1 MTDKKKL
8 ASLIS
13 KYIDKSEDLNKV
25 IVTAF
30 IRNRKIRVKGGLL
43 SRMVLDDNSTITE
56 RDVCLSDIVTLEDV
70 INIFELAIPKDEQT
84 INGAVYTPKYI
95 RDYIVEYCFKKT
107 GQTCDKCLCADI
119 SCGCGAFLYTMA
131 EYIHKK
137 TGQPYSSITEN
148 LYGIDISSASIERAK
163 ILISMA
169 ALEYGEELDDSS
181 FKLYASDSLS
191 FNFSLLPEIA
201 TNGGFDIIVGNPPYV
216 RSKHIDANTKASLSH
231 WETASTG
238 NPDLYIPFFELGYS
252 LLNER
257 GHLGYITVNSFFKS
271 VNARALRQYLSN
283 NNVSMSIIDFGQQ
296 LVFKK
301 KLAYTCLAFI
311 SKAEIGEIEYT
322 KGTIND
328 VQAKKSFLFNRIE
341 YSYLNDHKG
350 WNLNKTE
357 VLDNIRKIEQAG
369 EALGNKYVI
378 KNGIATLANNIYIFR
393 PSYCDQEHYY
403 LQREGIDYKIEKSIC
418 KDIVKPNILKNEDDL
433 TEKEE
438 KIIFPYKSDYSIIP
452 EDELKEQFPNTYKY
466 LLRTKDILD
475 ARDKGEGDYT
485 TWYAYGRTQALS
497 DRGKKLLFPYMSD
510 RPHFI
515 YAPQK
520 DLMIYCGYA
529 IYSESDTEL
538 LLLKKLLESSVLDY
552 YISNTSKPYST
563 GYYSFAKNYV
573 KSFGVYPFN
582 EEEKAELLS
591 LKDKNAIDEFIAS
604 RYHVVI

>member
-8 ASLIS
+8 DNLIS
-13 KYIDKSEDLNKV
+13 EYMDKSEDLNKV
-25 IVTAF
+25 LVTAF
-30 IRNRKIRVKGGLL
+30 IRNRGFQVKGGLL
-43 SRMVLDDNSTITE
+43 SRMVLDDNTVINE
-56 RDVCLSDIVTLEDV
+56 RTVCLSDIVSLEDV
-70 INIFELAIPKDEQT
+70 INIFELAVPKEEQT

-95 RDYIVEYCFKKT
+95 RDYIVEYCFQET
-107 GQTCDKCLCADI
+107 EQVCDKCLCADI

-137 TGQPYSSITEN
+137 TGQSYSSITEH
-148 LYGIDISSASIERAK
+148 LYGVDISSASIERAK
-163 ILISMA
+163 ILLSLA
-169 ALEYGEELDDSS
+169 ALEYGEELDNSS
-181 FKLYASDSLS
+181 FRLYANDSLS
-191 FNFSLLPEIA
+191 FDFGSLPEIV
-201 TNGGFDIIVGNPPYV
+201 TNGGFDILVGNPPYV
-216 RSKHIDANTKASLSH
+216 RSKHIDTASKASLPL

-271 VNARALRQYLSN
+271 VNARALRHFLSG

-296 LVFKK
+296 LIFKK

-311 SKAEIGEIEYT
+311 SKNKDGRIEYT

-328 VQAKKSFLFNRIE
+328 VQAKKGFSFNRIE

-369 EALGNKYVI
+369 EALGDKYVI

-393 PSYCDQEHYY
+393 PSFCDNEYFY
-403 LQREGIDYKIEKSIC
+403 LQREGIIYKIEKNIC

-433 TEKEE
+433 AEKGE
-438 KIIFPYKSDYSIIP
+438 KIIFPYKSDYSILP
-452 EDELKEQFPNTYKY
+452 EDELKERFPHTYNY
-466 LLRTKDILD
+466 LLRAKDILD

-485 TWYAYGRTQALS
+485 AWYAYGRTQALS
-497 DRGKKLLFPYMSD
+497 DSGKKLLFPYMSD

-538 LLLKKLLESSVLDY
+538 LLLKRLLESSVFSY

-582 EEEKAELLS
+582 EEEKTELLS

>member
-8 ASLIS
+8 ANLIGE
-13 KYIDKSEDLNKV
+13 YIDKSEDLNKI

-30 IRNRKIRVKGGLL
+30 VKNRSLRVKGGLL

-56 RDVCLSDIVTLEDV
+56 RNVCLSDIVTLEDV

-95 RDYIVEYCFKKT
+95 RDYIVEYCFQKT
-107 GQTCDKCLCADI
+107 VKAPNECLCADI
-119 SCGCGAFLYTMA
+119 SCGCGAFLYTIA
-131 EYIHKK
+131 EHIHKK
-137 TGQPYSSITEN
+137 TGQSYSSITKHI
-148 LYGIDISSASIERAK
+148 YGVDISSTSIERAK
-163 ILISMA
+163 ILLSLA

-181 FKLYASDSLS
+181 FRLYAKDSLS
-191 FNFSLLPEIA
+191 FDFGSLPGIVA
-201 TNGGFDIIVGNPPYV
+201 NGGFDIIVGNPPYV
-216 RSKHIDANTKASLSH
+216 RSKHIDATSKASLSL

-238 NPDLYIPFFELGYS
+238 NPDLYIPFFELGHS

-257 GHLGYITVNSFFKS
+257 GLLGYITVNSFFKS
-271 VNARALRQYLSN
+271 VNARALRHYLSRN
-283 NNVSMSIIDFGQQ
+283 KVAMSIIDFGQQ
-296 LVFKK
+296 LIFKK

-311 SKAEIGEIEYT
+311 SKAEIGQIEYT

-328 VQAKKSFLFNRIE
+328 VQAKKSFSFNRIE
-341 YSYLNDHKG
+341 YSFLNDHKG

-393 PSYCDQEHYY
+393 PSYCDHEYY
-403 LQREGIDYKIEKSIC
+403 YIQRDGIDYRIEKSIC

-433 TEKEE
+433 AEKEE

-452 EDELKEQFPNTYKY
+452 ENELKERFPNTYNY
-466 LLRTKDILD
+466 LLCAKDILD
-475 ARDKGEGDYT
+475 ARDKGEGDYR

-497 DRGKKLLFPYMSD
+497 DSGKKLLFPYMSD
-510 RPHFI
+510 HPHFI

-529 IYSESDTEL
+529 IYSESDAEL
-538 LLLKKLLESSVLDY
+538 LLLKKLLESSVFDY

-591 LKDKNAIDEFIAS
+591 LTDKNAIDKFIAI